1 MHEKARLSH
10 TKSYAKCCILQDYEK
25 KRVVGT
31 HLRLRV
37 SDKFEAKVDGN
48 TR

>member
-1 MHEKARLSH
+1 MKKLGYLIQKAMLNAAFCRIM
-10 TKSYAKCCILQDYEK
+10 KE